1 VPVYLGCDWQNVP
14 LHLPSTFPAFNALTG
29 VARDSLHIA
38 PGPSAPLTSAFTAAV
53 TAAPRNDFAATYAA
67 LAVGLLLIV
76 AVGVVAL
83 GARLR
88 IRLAARRVELMAEP
102 RRVDTWACGIA
113 PKAAFQYTGTSY
125 SKPVRIFFRR
135 IFSPEREV
143 RVEYHAGTE
152 FPSSISYQS
161 RVTMVVEDRVW
172 RPLHALSL
180 RAADFVRKLQ
190 GGAIQ
195 IYIAYCVVAVLLLLA
210 WARWT

>member
-1 VPVYLGCDWQNVP
+1 
-14 LHLPSTFPAFNALTG
+14 
-29 VARDSLHIA
+29 
-38 PGPSAPLTSAFTAAV
+38 
-53 TAAPRNDFAATYAA
+53 
-67 LAVGLLLIV
+67 
-76 AVGVVAL
+76 
-83 GARLR
+83 
-88 IRLAARRVELMAEP
+88 MAEP

-113 PKAAFQYTGTSY
+113 PKPAFQYTATSY

-143 RVEYHAGTE
+143 RVEYHPGTA

-161 RVTMVVEDRVW
+161 RVTMLVEDRVW